1 MPSSGTLSARGR
13 VASLSRSRSSDDPD
27 YLNAKR
33 DLASEKIAAYIERT
47 VAEAPPLTTEQRSR
61 LAALLTGAT
70 GPRESRRPASV
81 DRDLAA
87 SPDHI
92 ALAEATAGGDT
103 Q

>member
-1 MPSSGTLSARGR
+1 MSSPILSARGR
-13 VASLSRSRSSDDPD
+13 YGHAIKTGDP
-27 YLNAKR
+27 AIIAETKR
-33 DLASEKIAAYIERT
+33 DLAAAKLEQYIERI

-70 GPRESRRPASV
+70 GPREIRRPASV